1 MLCVFKRAIDC
12 REGWNGSE
20 RKTEQK
26 PSIKSVLSRAEF
38 ERLEVENFCRN
49 LHIAQ
54 VVLFRRAEKQTWC
67 STLGRIRRF
76 YLLETSRN

>member
-1 MLCVFKRAIDC
+1 MSLGISHFPLMLCVFKRATGC

-20 RKTEQK
+20 KKTEQK

-54 VVLFRRAEKQTWC
+54 VVLFR
-67 STLGRIRRF
+67 
-76 YLLETSRN
+76 

>member
-1 MLCVFKRAIDC
+1 MYSNAPLVVGKVGMAAKK
-12 REGWNGSE
+12 
-20 RKTEQK
+20 KTEQK

-54 VVLFRRAEKQTWC
+54 VVLFR
-67 STLGRIRRF
+67 
-76 YLLETSRN
+76 